1 MYKKQTQDITRQINR
16 KEYALIQQSTYITD
30 QLKRILGAYEKE
42 EITNSLIKQ
51 ETREQTLNTMIRI
64 FAWLAVIAFLLILFF
79 TFFILRDLSRSQ
91 RYRKELEA
99 ANRYAD
105 QLLKSREKMILTVT
119 HDIKSPLS
127 SVIGYIELLNNTPI
141 NERQRYFLK
150 NMRGSSEHILKLIGN
165 LLDLSK
171 LENNKMPVEHIV
183 FNPYH
188 YSRKLRTILCH
199 WQQPNIWN

>member
-1 MYKKQTQDITRQINR
+1 
-16 KEYALIQQSTYITD
+16 
-30 QLKRILGAYEKE
+30 
-42 EITNSLIKQ
+42 
-51 ETREQTLNTMIRI
+51 MIRI

-183 FNPYH
+183 FNPFIPGNYGQF
-188 YSRKLRTILCH
+188 YATGSSQTFGIKSPFQRRSR
-199 WQQPNIWN
+199 

>member
-1 MYKKQTQDITRQINR
+1 M
-16 KEYALIQQSTYITD
+16 
-30 QLKRILGAYEKE
+30 KRILGAYEKE

-105 QLLKSREKMILTVT
+105 QLLKSQGKDDPDRHTRHQITAKLCNR
-119 HDIKSPLS
+119 L
-127 SVIGYIELLNNTPI
+127 YRLLNNTPI

-150 NMRGSSEHILKLIGN
+150 NMRGSSEHIPGN
-165 LLDLSK
+165 CAVTCWTYRNWKTIKCPSS
-171 LENNKMPVEHIV
+171 ISCSIRII
-183 FNPYH
+183 

>member
-1 MYKKQTQDITRQINR
+1 
-16 KEYALIQQSTYITD
+16 
-30 QLKRILGAYEKE
+30 
-42 EITNSLIKQ
+42 
-51 ETREQTLNTMIRI
+51 MIRI

-127 SVIGYIELLNNTPI
+127 SVIGYIELLNNTPY
-141 NERQRYFLK
+141 QRTATLFPEKHAGFFGTYPETD
-150 NMRGSSEHILKLIGN
+150 R
-165 LLDLSK
+165 
-171 LENNKMPVEHIV
+171 
-183 FNPYH
+183 
-188 YSRKLRTILCH
+188 
-199 WQQPNIWN
+199 

>member
-1 MYKKQTQDITRQINR
+1 M
-16 KEYALIQQSTYITD
+16 
-30 QLKRILGAYEKE
+30 KRILGAYEKE

-171 LENNKMPVEHIV
+171 LENNKMPSSISCSIRTI
-183 FNPYH
+183 

-199 WQQPNIWN
+199 WQQLNI

>member
-1 MYKKQTQDITRQINR
+1 MK
-16 KEYALIQQSTYITD
+16 
-30 QLKRILGAYEKE
+30 KE

-79 TFFILRDLSRSQ
+79 TFFILRDLSCSQ

-127 SVIGYIELLNNTPI
+127 SVIGYIELLNNTPH
-141 NERQRYFLK
+141 QRTATLFPEKHAGFFGTYPETD
-150 NMRGSSEHILKLIGN
+150 R
-165 LLDLSK
+165 
-171 LENNKMPVEHIV
+171 
-183 FNPYH
+183 
-188 YSRKLRTILCH
+188 
-199 WQQPNIWN
+199 